1 MSKAERR
8 QSAILKAVEQE
19 GFISTDELRLMFG
32 VTPQTIRRDI
42 NELSKRDLV
51 VRHHG
56 GVARKS
62 RQENSPYSKRV
73 RVLPKTKRAIGKS
86 VADRVEDGSSLFIN
100 IGTTT
105 EAVAHALLARNDLRI
120 ATNDLHVAMILAA
133 NESFKISIAG
143 GNIRKRDRGIV
154 GHTAT
159 AFMEQ
164 YRMDYGIIGVSGI
177 STDGSLLDF
186 DAGETETAKAIMR
199 NSERVLLVTD
209 HTKFGRN
216 AIVRYGS
223 VEDVDELF
231 TDNIPSEDFR
241 KVIDAAGVKV
251 RLVEG
256 ADDDETV
263 AARAPAT
270 TGMADASLE
279 TH

>member
-1 MSKAERR
+1 MSKAEQR

-19 GFISTDELRLMFG
+19 GFVSTDELRVMFG

-42 NELSKRDLV
+42 NEMSKRDLV

-56 GVARKS
+56 GVARKN
-62 RQENSPYSKRV
+62 RQENSPYSERV

-86 VADRVEDGSSLFIN
+86 VADRIEDGSSLFIN

-105 EAVAHALLARNDLRI
+105 EAVAQALLARKNLRI
-120 ATNDLHVAMILAA
+120 ATNDLHVAMILAH
-133 NESFKISIAG
+133 NESFNISIAG

-159 AFMEQ
+159 QFMEQ

-177 STDGSLLDF
+177 SLDGSLLDF
-186 DAGETETAKAIMR
+186 DAGETETAKAIIR

-216 AIVRYGS
+216 AVVRYGS
-223 VEDVDELF
+223 LGDVDELF
-231 TDNIPSEDFR
+231 TDNVPSEEFEAVVER
-241 KVIDAAGVKV
+241 AGVV
-251 RLVEG
+251 LRLVDGGED
-256 ADDDETV
+256 AISIPQDEQTV
-263 AARAPAT
+263 ANT
-270 TGMADASLE
+270 S
-279 TH
+279 H